1 MSPFSFNTGTNLDRF
16 NIFISLIYLL
26 NSFIIKNIFYL
37 FLTFYVKYSI
47 LFLSGVNGATILH
60 LEVKNHMSLIMIQVA
75 FPATGKPLFLP
86 DFQNSSGVI
95 QTRNRISFTGC
106 DGFNRHIINALVTTQ
121 ECDSSKNFSGNTI
134 DPALTHYIV
143 NQYTTQGTL
152 QRGPF
157 TNVKNLELDPS
168 DADFAFITEDGYRI
182 TMSGGTIVAQQVWN
196 DTVPQSYIE
205 KAIINLPH
213 DTVSKLFDTCT
224 CEEEL
229 TQRLST
235 VIDDTLFKIL
245 PAKFLQHLHD
255 NYIDFTT
262 ARNDILYALY
272 AARSNP

>member
-1 MSPFSFNTGTNLDRF
+1 
-16 NIFISLIYLL
+16 
-26 NSFIIKNIFYL
+26 
-37 FLTFYVKYSI
+37 
-47 LFLSGVNGATILH
+47 
-60 LEVKNHMSLIMIQVA
+60 MSLIMIQVA